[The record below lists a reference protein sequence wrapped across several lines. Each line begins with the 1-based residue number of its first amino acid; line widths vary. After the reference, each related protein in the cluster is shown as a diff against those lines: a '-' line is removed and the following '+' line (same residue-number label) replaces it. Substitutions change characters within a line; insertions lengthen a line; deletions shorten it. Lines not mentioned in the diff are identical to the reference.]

1 MNQENPSSAIP
12 SWDEIRQIIRETSI
26 QMKETD
32 RLIKETGLQMKETD
46 RKMQETDRL
55 IKETGLQMKETDR
68 RMQETDRR
76 MQETDRM
83 TKEFKEGLKETR
95 ALLDDI
101 ARRSDK
107 RIKELNNLF
116 STQWGRL
123 IESLSTPA
131 ALKLFKDLDIGINRV
146 YSGKRKIKDNGIDR
160 IELDI
165 VLCNTTVAI
174 VVEVK
179 TTFRK
184 SDVSEFLKKM
194 KNVKKYFPEFA
205 DKQLYAATAAIKYD
219 ESSDTIA
226 QKAGMFV
233 IHTSGDGVFSLT
245 QPKKRET
252 F

>member
-1 MNQENPSSAIP
+1 MNQANPNSAIP
-12 SWDEIRQIIRETSI
+12 SWDEIRQMIHETSI

-32 RLIKETGLQMKETD
+32 RLIKETDQ
-46 RKMQETDRL
+46 L

-68 RMQETDRR
+68 KMK
-76 MQETDRM
+76 ETDRM
-83 TKEFKEGLKETR
+83 IKENKEGLKETR
-95 ALLDDI
+95 TLLDDI
-101 ARRSDK
+101 ARQSDK
-107 RIKELNNLF
+107 RIKELDNLF
-116 STQWGRL
+116 STQWGKL

-146 YSGKRKIKDNGIDR
+146 YSGERKIKDNGIDK

-194 KNVKKYFPEFA
+194 KTVKKYFPEFA
-205 DKQLYAATAAIKYD
+205 DKQLYAATAAIKYND
-219 ESSDTIA
+219 SSDVIA
-226 QKAGMFV
+226 QKRGMFV

-245 QPKKRET
+245 EPKKREV

>member
-1 MNQENPSSAIP
+1 MNQANPNSAIP
-12 SWDEIRQIIRETSI
+12 SWDEIRQMIHETSI

-32 RLIKETGLQMKETD
+32 RLIKETDQ
-46 RKMQETDRL
+46 L

-68 RMQETDRR
+68 KI
-76 MQETDRM
+76 QETDRM
-83 TKEFKEGLKETR
+83 IKENKEGLKETR
-95 ALLDDI
+95 TLLDDI
-101 ARRSDK
+101 ARQSDK
-107 RIKELNNLF
+107 RIKELDNLF
-116 STQWGRL
+116 STQWGKL

-146 YSGKRKIKDNGIDR
+146 YSGERKIKDNGIDK

-194 KNVKKYFPEFA
+194 KTVKKYFPEFA
-205 DKQLYAATAAIKYD
+205 DKQLYAATAAIKYND
-219 ESSDTIA
+219 SSDVIA
-226 QKAGMFV
+226 QKRGMFV

-245 QPKKRET
+245 EPKKREV

>member
-1 MNQENPSSAIP
+1 MIMNQANPNSAIP
-12 SWDEIRQIIRETSI
+12 SWDEIRQMIHETSI

-32 RLIKETGLQMKETD
+32 RLIKETDLLIKETGLQMKETD
-46 RKMQETDRL
+46 RKMQETDRM
-55 IKETGLQMKETDR
+55 IKEN
-68 RMQETDRR
+68 
-76 MQETDRM
+76 
-83 TKEFKEGLKETR
+83 KEGLKETR
-95 ALLDDI
+95 TLLDDI
-101 ARRSDK
+101 ARQSDK
-107 RIKELNNLF
+107 RIKELDNLF
-116 STQWGRL
+116 STQWGKL

-146 YSGKRKIKDNGIDR
+146 YSGERKIKDNGIDK

-194 KNVKKYFPEFA
+194 KTVKKYFPEFA
-205 DKQLYAATAAIKYD
+205 DKQLYAATAAIKYND
-219 ESSDTIA
+219 SSDVIA
-226 QKAGMFV
+226 QKRGMFV

-245 QPKKRET
+245 EPKKREV

>member
-1 MNQENPSSAIP
+1 MNQANPNSAIP
-12 SWDEIRQIIRETSI
+12 SWDEIRQIIHETSI

-32 RLIKETGLQMKETD
+32 RLIKETDQLIKETGLQMKETD
-46 RKMQETDRL
+46 RKMQETDRM
-55 IKETGLQMKETDR
+55 IKEN
-68 RMQETDRR
+68 
-76 MQETDRM
+76 
-83 TKEFKEGLKETR
+83 KEGLKETR
-95 ALLDDI
+95 TLLDDI
-101 ARRSDK
+101 ARQSDK
-107 RIKELNNLF
+107 RIKELDNLF
-116 STQWGRL
+116 STQWGKL

-146 YSGKRKIKDNGIDR
+146 YSGERKIKDNGIDK

-194 KNVKKYFPEFA
+194 KTVKKYFPEFA
-205 DKQLYAATAAIKYD
+205 DKQLYAATAAIKYND
-219 ESSDTIA
+219 SSDVIA
-226 QKAGMFV
+226 QKRGMFV

-245 QPKKRET
+245 EPKKREV

>member
-1 MNQENPSSAIP
+1 MNQANPNSAIP
-12 SWDEIRQIIRETSI
+12 SWDEIRLMIRETSI

-32 RLIKETGLQMKETD
+32 R
-46 RKMQETDRL
+46 RMQETDRL

-68 RMQETDRR
+68 RMQETDR
-76 MQETDRM
+76 MI
-83 TKEFKEGLKETR
+83 KENKEGLKETR

-107 RIKELNNLF
+107 RIKELDNLF
-116 STQWGRL
+116 STQWGKL

-146 YSGKRKIKDNGIDR
+146 YSGERKIKDNGIDK

-179 TTFRK
+179 TTFRR
-184 SDVSEFLKKM
+184 SDVSEFFKKM
-194 KNVKKYFPEFA
+194 KTVKKYFPEFA
-205 DKQLYAATAAIKYD
+205 DKQLYAATAAIKYND
-219 ESSDTIA
+219 SSDVIA
-226 QKAGMFV
+226 QKKGMFV

-245 QPKKRET
+245 EPKKREA

>member
-1 MNQENPSSAIP
+1 MNQANPNSAIP
-12 SWDEIRQIIRETSI
+12 SWDEIRQMIHETSI

-32 RLIKETGLQMKETD
+32 RLIKETDL
-46 RKMQETDRL
+46 L

-68 RMQETDRR
+68 KI
-76 MQETDRM
+76 QETDRM
-83 TKEFKEGLKETR
+83 IKENKEGLKETR
-95 ALLDDI
+95 TLLDDI
-101 ARRSDK
+101 ARQSDK
-107 RIKELNNLF
+107 RIKELDNLF
-116 STQWGRL
+116 STQWGKL

-131 ALKLFKDLDIGINRV
+131 ALRLFKDLDIGINRV
-146 YSGKRKIKDNGIDR
+146 YSGERKIKDNGIDK

-194 KNVKKYFPEFA
+194 KTVKKYFPEFA
-205 DKQLYAATAAIKYD
+205 DKQLYAATAAIKYND
-219 ESSDTIA
+219 SSDVIA
-226 QKAGMFV
+226 QKRGMFV

-245 QPKKRET
+245 EPKKREV

>member
-1 MNQENPSSAIP
+1 MNQANPNSAIP
-12 SWDEIRQIIRETSI
+12 SWDEIRQMIRETSI

-32 RLIKETGLQMKETD
+32 R
-46 RKMQETDRL
+46 RMQETDRL

-68 RMQETDRR
+68 RMQETDR
-76 MQETDRM
+76 MI
-83 TKEFKEGLKETR
+83 KENKEGLKETR

-107 RIKELNNLF
+107 RIKELDNLF
-116 STQWGRL
+116 STQWGKL

-146 YSGKRKIKDNGIDR
+146 YSGERKIKDNGIDK

-194 KNVKKYFPEFA
+194 KTVKKYFPEFA
-205 DKQLYAATAAIKYD
+205 DKQLYAATAAIKYND
-219 ESSDTIA
+219 SSDVIA
-226 QKAGMFV
+226 QKQGMFV

-245 QPKKRET
+245 EPKKREV

>member
-1 MNQENPSSAIP
+1 MMNPTNPTPSDL
-12 SWDEIRQIIRETSI
+12 SWDEIRQMIRETSI

-68 RMQETDRR
+68 K

-83 TKEFKEGLKETR
+83 IKENKEGLKETR

-101 ARRSDK
+101 ARKSDK
-107 RIKELNNLF
+107 RIKELDNLF
-116 STQWGRL
+116 STQWGKL

-131 ALKLFKDLDIGINRV
+131 ALKLFKDLDIGINRI
-146 YSGKRKIKDNGIDR
+146 YSGERKIKDKGLDK

-184 SDVSEFLKKM
+184 SDVGEFLEKM
-194 KNVKKYFPEFA
+194 KVVKKYFPEFA
-205 DKQLYAATAAIKYD
+205 DKKIYAATAAIKYN
-219 ESSDTIA
+219 ESSDIIA
-226 QKAGMFV
+226 QKKGMFV
-233 IHTSGDGVFSLT
+233 IHTSGDGVFSLS
-245 QPKKRET
+245 QPLKREV

>member
-1 MNQENPSSAIP
+1 MIMNQANPNPAIP
-12 SWDEIRQIIRETSI
+12 GWDEIRQMIRETGI

-32 RLIKETGLQMKETD
+32 R
-46 RKMQETDRL
+46 RMQVTDRL

-68 RMQETDRR
+68 RMQETDR
-76 MQETDRM
+76 MI
-83 TKEFKEGLKETR
+83 KENKEGLKETR

-107 RIKELNNLF
+107 RIKELDNLF
-116 STQWGRL
+116 STQWGKL

-146 YSGKRKIKDNGIDR
+146 YSGERKIKDNGIDK

-179 TTFRK
+179 TTFRR
-184 SDVSEFLKKM
+184 SDVSEFFKKM
-194 KNVKKYFPEFA
+194 KTVKKYFPEFA
-205 DKQLYAATAAIKYD
+205 DKQLYAATAAIKYND
-219 ESSDTIA
+219 SSDVIA
-226 QKAGMFV
+226 QKKGMFV
-233 IHTSGDGVFSLT
+233 IHTSGNGVFSLT
-245 QPKKRET
+245 EPKKREA

>member
-1 MNQENPSSAIP
+1 MNQANPNFAIP
-12 SWDEIRQIIRETSI
+12 SWDEIRQMIHETSI

-32 RLIKETGLQMKETD
+32 RLIKETDQ
-46 RKMQETDRL
+46 L

-68 RMQETDRR
+68 KI
-76 MQETDRM
+76 QETDRM
-83 TKEFKEGLKETR
+83 IKENKEGLKETR
-95 ALLDDI
+95 TLLDDI
-101 ARRSDK
+101 ARQSDK
-107 RIKELNNLF
+107 RIKELDNLF
-116 STQWGRL
+116 STQWGKL

-146 YSGKRKIKDNGIDR
+146 YSGERKIKDNGIDK

-194 KNVKKYFPEFA
+194 KTVKKYFPEFA
-205 DKQLYAATAAIKYD
+205 DKQLYAATAAIKYND
-219 ESSDTIA
+219 SSDVIA
-226 QKAGMFV
+226 QKRGMFV

-245 QPKKRET
+245 EPKKREV